1 MASDDEEPVA
11 KRQTYYIPAS
21 EDDGEDRIVW
31 EVVECVLPNCTKTN
45 LKKAQVWSFE
55 SEEDCT
61 NQFLKHAAGSGL
73 HWHMKDE
80 EVLTYMDKLE
90 IVTKTDTYKD
100 REAYRKQMLASA
112 PPEPHDNGG
121 GGKGSR
127 GKGCGKNG
135 KKSKGKDKEKGCWI
149 GLEQVDQI
157 HDQLQRLESMSKRSR
172 VVQDDPVTLQL
183 RGANSRDKD
192 HEDVLAIGA
201 RSSAKRGRITVSREM
216 VEAIATTLRRAQD
229 SMQAMHRMC
238 AAVAAQHNAA
248 ATAAMSSASQFTEE
262 AAVIGTARAMI
273 SGLLD
278 DAH

>member
-1 MASDDEEPVA
+1 MSDD
-11 KRQTYYIPAS
+11 
-21 EDDGEDRIVW
+21 
-31 EVVECVLPNCTKTN
+31 
-45 LKKAQVWSFE
+45 
-55 SEEDCT
+55 
-61 NQFLKHAAGSGL
+61 
-73 HWHMKDE
+73 
-80 EVLTYMDKLE
+80 EVLTYLEQLE
-90 IVTKTDTYKD
+90 IVTKVDTFKD
-100 REAYRKQMLASA
+100 REAYRKQLLAAA
-112 PPEPHDNGG
+112 PSEPQENG

-135 KKSKGKDKEKGCWI
+135 NKSKGKDKEKGCWI
-149 GLEQVDQI
+149 GLGQVDQI
-157 HDQLQRLESMSKRSR
+157 QDQLQRRESMSKRSR

-192 HEDVLAIGA
+192 TEDVLAIGA
-201 RSSAKRGRITVSREM
+201 RSSAKRGRITVSRES
-216 VEAIATTLRRAQD
+216 VEAISTTLRRAQD

-238 AAVAAQHNAA
+238 AAVAAQHNAG